1 MKIKYSMLHVVK
13 PILFFVLMLLFNKV
27 TMAQQEIFPYKGKLI
42 IIGGGDILDTMYNL
56 FAKEIGGKDQPIVYI
71 PTATDDEPWIQAGE
85 HLIKFTSRGFTNLT
99 TVHTRDKQK
108 ANDPIFIDRIRK
120 AKGVFIGGG
129 DQANIAASF
138 LGTDVHKELIA
149 LLNRG
154 GIIMG
159 TSAGATIMGEV
170 MITGW
175 EQRKAPHVQ
184 HQYPAGLAFM
194 KNTSIDQHVLV
205 RNRQFDLIPM
215 MESNTSLLG
224 MALDEA
230 TAAYVQR
237 DSIQVVGRSYMMI
250 FDHQDWNNQKKEW
263 GKVYKPFMMY
273 SEGQVYRFKK

>member
-1 MKIKYSMLHVVK
+1 MQTIKR
-13 PILFFVLMLLFNKV
+13 FFFSLLMLLFTQV
-27 TMAQQEIFPYKGKLI
+27 TIAQQEIFPYKGKLI

-71 PTATDDEPWIQAGE
+71 PTATDDETWIQEGQ
-85 HLIKFTSRGFTNLT
+85 HLVKFTSRGFTNLT

-129 DQANIAASF
+129 DQANIAAAF
-138 LGTDVHKELIA
+138 LGTAVHKELNE

-159 TSAGATIMGEV
+159 TSAGATIMGDV

-184 HQYPAGLAFM
+184 QQYPAGLAFM

-205 RNRQFDLIPM
+205 RNRQFDLVPVLEANSNLFGIAID
-215 MESNTSLLG
+215 ES
-224 MALDEA
+224 
-230 TAAYVQR
+230 TAALVEGQQISVLGKSYVMIY
-237 DSIQVVGRSYMMI
+237 DQVNWKEQTQTWGRI
-250 FDHQDWNNQKKEW
+250 H
-263 GKVYKPFMMY
+263 KPFLMMRE
-273 SEGQVYRFKK
+273 SEVYDLQKHIIKK

>member
-1 MKIKYSMLHVVK
+1 MKQTFRQLSSFLLV
-13 PILFFVLMLLFNKV
+13 LLFSQA
-27 TMAQQEIFPYKGKLI
+27 TFAQQEIFPYKGKLI

-71 PTATDDEPWIQAGE
+71 PTATDDEPWIQAGQ
-85 HLIKFTSRGFTNLT
+85 HLVKFTSRGFTNLT

-184 HQYPAGLAFM
+184 HQYPVGLAFM

-215 MESNTSLLG
+215 MESNSNLLG

>member
-1 MKIKYSMLHVVK
+1 MFKLSRLIC
-13 PILFFVLMLLFNKV
+13 FLLALLI
-27 TMAQQEIFPYKGKLI
+27 TQSTIAQQEVFPFKGKLI

-85 HLIKFTSRGFTNLT
+85 HLVKFTSRGFTNLT

-108 ANDPIFIDRIRK
+108 ANDPVFIDRIRK

-129 DQANIAASF
+129 DQANIANAF
-138 LGTDVHKELIA
+138 LGTAVHQELFA

-159 TSAGATIMGEV
+159 TSAGATIMGDL

-175 EQRKAPHVQ
+175 EQRKAPNVLHT
-184 HQYPAGLAFM
+184 YPPGLAFM

-205 RNRQFDLIPM
+205 RNRQFDLVPM
-215 MESNTSLLG
+215 MEANTNILG

-230 TAAYVQR
+230 TAAYVNR
-237 DSIQVVGRSYMMI
+237 DSIQVIGRSYMMI
-250 FDHQDWNNQKKEW
+250 YDHNDWNNQKKEW
-263 GKVYKPFMMY
+263 GKVYRPFMMF
-273 SEGQVYRFKK
+273 SEGKVYRFRK

>member
-1 MKIKYSMLHVVK
+1 MLKLHRT
-13 PILFFVLMLLFNKV
+13 IYFLLALLI
-27 TMAQQEIFPYKGKLI
+27 TQPSIAQQEVFPFKGKLI

-56 FAKEIGGKDQPIVYI
+56 FAKEIGGKNQPIVYI

-85 HLIKFTSRGFTNLT
+85 HLVKFTSRGFTNLT

-108 ANDPIFIDRIRK
+108 ANDPVFIERIRK

-129 DQANIAASF
+129 DQANIANAF
-138 LGTDVHKELIA
+138 LGTAVHQELIA

-159 TSAGATIMGEV
+159 TSAGATIMGES

-175 EQRKAPHVQ
+175 EQRKAPNVQ

-215 MESNTSLLG
+215 MESNTNLLG
-224 MALDEA
+224 MAIDEA
-230 TAAYVQR
+230 TAAYVNR
-237 DSIQVVGRSYMMI
+237 DSIQVIGRSYMMI
-250 FDHQDWNNQKKEW
+250 YDHQDWNNQKKEL
-263 GKVYKPFMMY
+263 GRVYRPFMMF
-273 SEGQVYRFKK
+273 SEGEVYRFKK

>member
-1 MKIKYSMLHVVK
+1 MMQTFRR
-13 PILFFVLMLLFNKV
+13 LFFFLLVLLFSQA
-27 TMAQQEIFPYKGKLI
+27 TFAQQEIFPYKGKLI

-71 PTATDDEPWIQAGE
+71 PTATDDEPWIQAGQ
-85 HLIKFTSRGFTNLT
+85 HLVKFTSRGFTNLT

-184 HQYPAGLAFM
+184 HQYPVGLAFM

-215 MESNTSLLG
+215 MESNSNLLG

>member
-1 MKIKYSMLHVVK
+1 MQ
-13 PILFFVLMLLFNKV
+13 ILKRLFSVLLVLLFSQA
-27 TMAQQEIFPYKGKLI
+27 TFAQQEVFPYKGKLI

-71 PTATDDEPWIQAGE
+71 PTATDDEPWIQAGQ
-85 HLIKFTSRGFTNLT
+85 HLVKFTSRGFTNLT

-184 HQYPAGLAFM
+184 QQYPAGLAFM

-215 MESNTSLLG
+215 METNSNLLG

-273 SEGQVYRFKK
+273 SEGEVYRFKK

>member
-1 MKIKYSMLHVVK
+1 MQIMKR
-13 PILFFVLMLLFNKV
+13 LFFFLLLLLF
-27 TMAQQEIFPYKGKLI
+27 TQATIAQQEIFPYKGKLI
-42 IIGGGDILDTMYNL
+42 VIGGGDILDTMYNL

-71 PTATDDEPWIQAGE
+71 PTATDDEPWIQAGQ
-85 HLIKFTSRGFTNLT
+85 HLVKFTSRGFTNLT

-108 ANDPIFIDRIRK
+108 ANDPVFIERIRK

-129 DQANIAASF
+129 DQANIAAAF

-159 TSAGATIMGEV
+159 TSAGATIMGDV

-215 MESNTSLLG
+215 MESNSNLLG

-273 SEGQVYRFKK
+273 SEGEVYRFKK

>member
-1 MKIKYSMLHVVK
+1 MLKSIRLISFLLVVLITQ
-13 PILFFVLMLLFNKV
+13 PAI
-27 TMAQQEIFPYKGKLI
+27 AQQEVFPFNGKLI

-56 FAKEIGGKDQPIVYI
+56 FAKEIGGKNQPIVYI
-71 PTATDDEPWIQAGE
+71 PTATDDEPWIQEGQ
-85 HLIKFTSRGFTNLT
+85 HLVKFTSRGFTNLS

-138 LGTDVHKELIA
+138 LGTAVHQELYA
-149 LLNRG
+149 LLKRG

-159 TSAGATIMGEV
+159 TSAGATIMGEF
-170 MITGW
+170 MITGP
-175 EQRKAPHVQ
+175 EQRDAPQ
-184 HQYPAGLAFM
+184 MLHQYPAGLAFM

-215 MESNTSLLG
+215 MESNSNLLG
-224 MALDEA
+224 LALDEA

-237 DSIQVVGRSYMMI
+237 DSIQVIGRSYMMI
-250 FDHQDWNNQKKEW
+250 YDHQDWNNQKKEL
-263 GKVYKPFMMY
+263 GKVYRPFMMY
-273 SEGQVYRFKK
+273 SEGDVYRFKK

>member
-1 MKIKYSMLHVVK
+1 MQTIKRF
-13 PILFFVLMLLFNKV
+13 LFLLLMLLFSQV
-27 TMAQQEIFPYKGKLI
+27 TFAQQEIFPYKGKLI

-71 PTATDDEPWIQAGE
+71 PTATDDEPWIQAGQ
-85 HLIKFTSRGFTNLT
+85 HLVKFTSRGFTNLT

-108 ANDPIFIDRIRK
+108 ANDPVFIDRIRK

-215 MESNTSLLG
+215 MESNSNLLG

-273 SEGQVYRFKK
+273 SEGEVYRFKK

>member
-1 MKIKYSMLHVVK
+1 L
-13 PILFFVLMLLFNKV
+13 LLF
-27 TMAQQEIFPYKGKLI
+27 TQATIAQQEIFPYKGKLI
-42 IIGGGDILDTMYNL
+42 VIGGGDILDTMYNL

-71 PTATDDEPWIQAGE
+71 PTATDDEPWIQAGQ
-85 HLIKFTSRGFTNLT
+85 HLVKFTSRGFTNLT

-108 ANDPIFIDRIRK
+108 ANDPVFIERIRK

-129 DQANIAASF
+129 DQANIAAAF

-159 TSAGATIMGEV
+159 TSAGATIMGDV

-205 RNRQFDLIPM
+205 RNRQFDLVPVLEANSNLFGIAID
-215 MESNTSLLG
+215 ES
-224 MALDEA
+224 
-230 TAAYVQR
+230 TAALVEGQQITVLGKSYVMIY
-237 DSIQVVGRSYMMI
+237 DQVNWKEQTQTWGRI
-250 FDHQDWNNQKKEW
+250 H
-263 GKVYKPFMMY
+263 KPFLMMRE
-273 SEGQVYRFKK
+273 SEVYDLQKHIIKK

>member
-1 MKIKYSMLHVVK
+1 MQTFRR
-13 PILFFVLMLLFNKV
+13 LFFFLLVLLFSQA
-27 TMAQQEIFPYKGKLI
+27 TFAQQEIFPYKGKLI
-42 IIGGGDILDTMYNL
+42 IIGGGDILDTIYNL

-71 PTATDDEPWIQAGE
+71 PTATDDEPWIQAGQ
-85 HLIKFTSRGFTNLT
+85 HLVKFTSRGFTNLT